1 MCDLK
6 RLTRTLQTNALC
18 DTNMKVGTFKNADE
32 FDAVSIRLASPER
45 IRDWSFGEVTK
56 PETINYRTQRAEKN
70 GLFDEKIFGPTRDFE
85 CFCGKYKGI
94 RYKGI
99 VCDRC
104 GVEVTRNTV
113 RRERGAHV
121 ELASPVAHIWFLRG
135 IPSRI
140 AMLLG
145 MSAADVEKVVYFA
158 SYIIT
163 KVDESERSRVLAEI
177 DTEYKTKSKSAA
189 KDDERKRLKD
199 RMSEVKS
206 EVTGL
211 AQGKIIDEAT
221 YHTYSMKYGTI
232 FEASIGAEAIFN
244 LFKEIDTVKFR
255 ETLIAARDK
264 AGAAE
269 RIKLNK
275 RIALLGQLSR
285 AALRPEWMFLTVL
298 PVSPPALRPMVALE
312 GGRHASSDVNDLYRR
327 VINRNNRL
335 KKLMDIKAPEVILR
349 NEKRILQEAVDALI
363 DNSIRHGSGGGA
375 MNIAQRRPLKSLS
388 DYLKGKQGYFRQN
401 LLGKRVDYSG
411 RSVIVVGPEL
421 KLDQCGLPKH
431 MALELFRPFIIA
443 KLLERELAYNIRGA
457 GRLIEEG
464 TAEVWAIL
472 EEVTKDKH
480 VMLNRAP
487 TLHRLG
493 IQAFRPVLIEGN
505 AIRIH
510 PLVCPAFNADFDGDQ
525 MAVHVP
531 LSQEAQLEAAEIMSA
546 NKNILKPGNG
556 EPVVAMTQDIVLGCY
571 WMTKEVE
578 GSRGEGR
585 YFASPNEAISAYDYG
600 VVGFRAKINVLGT
613 DTPKYA
619 QFESKIFET
628 TVGRLLFNSVLP
640 KDYPFLNAEM
650 KKSALVKLI
659 NDLIDHYSL
668 EKIPT
673 IVDKIKHFGFF
684 YATKSG
690 VTWSLDD
697 LQTPPSK
704 TGIIEDA
711 KERITTVNNQYN
723 DGLLS
728 RDEKRRLV
736 IEVWHKAKS
745 DIEKAIPDM
754 IDPTGPVHDLVISGA
769 RGSMGQL
776 TQMAGMK
783 GLIQNTA
790 RETIEF
796 PIVASYKEGLTP
808 IEYFTTTHGSRSG
821 LADTALNT
829 ARAGYLTRKLFDVAQ
844 DAIIVDSDCGTKDSV
859 TIERANA
866 FGIDTDLS
874 KNIRGRTLAE
884 EIRAKDGSLIA
895 KKGTL
900 LDADT
905 AKEIEQS
912 PVQSVSVRSPLTC
925 QCRYGIC
932 QKCYGADVT
941 NWTLIDVGEAVGTV
955 AAQAIGEPGTQ
966 LTMNTKHAGGAA
978 AAGGDVVQG
987 LPRVEEVFERRSP
1000 KSSAVLAN
1008 VSGLITEIKDLGNE
1022 KVITITPD
1030 EGETKKGKLI
1040 ELSVYHPRL
1049 CNAKEGQKV
1058 DKGDFLSDGS
1068 ADLTEL
1074 FKYAGREKTQ
1084 EYIIAQISKI
1094 YELQGVTISRKH
1106 MEVIIRQMFS
1116 RRKIKTPGD
1125 TIFAVNDVVEQWELD
1140 NANEKV
1146 KEQGG
1151 APAVGESHLIGIME
1165 VSLTRKSWLSA
1176 ASFQNTTRMLI
1187 NNAVRGTVD
1196 PLRGLKENVIIG
1208 RLIPAGTGYAE
1219 SSKYKRIAELQDTLA
1234 VREQERELARLA
1246 AEQET
1251 S

>member
-1 MCDLK
+1 MK
-6 RLTRTLQTNALC
+6 
-18 DTNMKVGTFKNADE
+18 DTHSTHADH

-56 PETINYRTQRAEKN
+56 PETINYRTQRAEKS

-99 VCDRC
+99 ICDRC

-113 RRERGAHV
+113 RRERGGHI

-163 KVDESERSRVLAEI
+163 KVDEQERARVLNEVDA
-177 DTEYKTKSKSAA
+177 EYKTKSKSAA
-189 KDDERKRLKD
+189 NDEERKRLKD
-199 RMSEVKS
+199 RLTEVKA

-221 YHTYSMKYGTI
+221 YHTYSIKYGTI
-232 FEASIGAEAIFN
+232 FEAGIGAEAIYN
-244 LFKEIDTVKFR
+244 LFKEIDLVKFKQR
-255 ETLIAARDK
+255 LIEQRDK
-264 AGAAE
+264 AGSAE

-275 RIALLGQLSR
+275 RIALATQLAR
-285 AALRPEWMFLTVL
+285 AQLRPEWMFLTVL

-335 KKLMDIKAPEVILR
+335 KKLMDINAPEVILR

-363 DNSIRHGSGGGA
+363 DNSIRHGGGGGA

-443 KLLERELAYNIRGA
+443 KLLEREFAYNIRGA

-464 TAEVWAIL
+464 VPEVWAIL

-480 VMLNRAP
+480 VLLNRAP

-571 WMTKEVE
+571 WMTKEVD
-578 GSRGEGR
+578 GSLGEGR

-600 VVGFRAKINVLGT
+600 VVGFRAKIKVLGT
-613 DTPKYA
+613 DSPKYA
-619 QFESKIFET
+619 EFEGKVFET

-668 EKIPT
+668 ERIPA
-673 IVDKIKHFGFF
+673 IVDKIKSFGFL

-697 LQTPPSK
+697 LQTPPVKADIIAEAKDKVK
-704 TGIIEDA
+704 TINA
-711 KERITTVNNQYN
+711 QYN

-754 IDPTGPVHDLVISGA
+754 IDPSGPVHDLVISGA

-796 PIVASYKEGLTP
+796 PIIASYKEGLTP

-844 DAIIVDSDCGTKDSV
+844 DAIIKEEDCGTKDAV
-859 TIERANA
+859 RIDRKNA
-866 FGIDTDLS
+866 FGVETEFS
-874 KNIRGRTLAE
+874 KNIRGRILADE
-884 EIRAKDGSLIA
+884 VPGDDGTVLA

-900 LDADT
+900 VDADL
-905 AKEIEQS
+905 AKMIENT
-912 PVQSVSVRSPLTC
+912 SVESVRVRSPLTC
-925 QCRYGIC
+925 KCKYGIC
-932 QKCYGADVT
+932 QHCYGADVT
-941 NWTLIDVGEAVGTV
+941 NWSLVDVGEAVGTV

-1000 KSSAVLAN
+1000 KNSAVLATLG
-1008 VSGLITEIKDLGNE
+1008 GLITDIEDHGNE
-1022 KVITITPD
+1022 KVVTITPD
-1030 EGETKKGKLI
+1030 EGTSKNGKVI
-1040 ELSVYHPRL
+1040 ELSVYHPRMVVV
-1049 CNAKEGQKV
+1049 KEGARAE
-1058 DKGDFLSDGS
+1058 KGDFISDGS
-1068 ADLTEL
+1068 ADLSEL
-1074 FKYAGREKTQ
+1074 YKLAGREKTQ
-1084 EYIIAQISKI
+1084 EYIITQISKI

-1116 RRKIKTPGD
+1116 RRKIKQAGD
-1125 TIFAVNDVVEQWELD
+1125 TRFTVGDVVEEWELVEV
-1140 NANEKV
+1140 NEKV

-1151 APAVGESHLIGIME
+1151 EQAAAESHLLGIME

-1187 NNAVRGTVD
+1187 NNAVRGTTD

-1208 RLIPAGTGYAE
+1208 RLIPAGTGYHG
-1219 SSKYKRIAELQDTLA
+1219 SGKQQRVAELQA
-1234 VREQERELARLA
+1234 AIHAREQEREHARIA
-1246 AEQET
+1246 AEQEAA
-1251 S
+1251 

>member
-1 MCDLK
+1 
-6 RLTRTLQTNALC
+6 
-18 DTNMKVGTFKNADE
+18 MKELSFNHADD

-45 IRDWSFGEVTK
+45 IREWSYGEVTK

-104 GVEVTRNTV
+104 GVEVTRNVV
-113 RRERGAHV
+113 RRERGAHI
-121 ELASPVAHIWFLRG
+121 ELSSPVAHIWFLRG

-140 AMLLG
+140 ATLVG

-163 KVDESERSRVLAEI
+163 KVDESERNRIIQDIDAEF
-177 DTEYKTKSKSAA
+177 KTKSKAA
-189 KDDERKRLKD
+189 KDDDERKRLKD
-199 RMSEVKS
+199 KLSEVKS

-221 YHTYSMKYGTI
+221 YHKYSVKYSTI
-232 FEASIGAEAIFN
+232 FEASIGAEAIYN
-244 LFKEIDTVKFR
+244 LFKNIDLPKFK
-255 ETLIAARDK
+255 ESLIAARDK
-264 AGAAE
+264 ASSAE
-269 RIKLNK
+269 KIKLNK
-275 RIALLGQLSR
+275 RIALVGQLSR
-285 AALRPEWMFLTVL
+285 AKLRPEWMFLTVL

-335 KKLMDIKAPEVILR
+335 KKLMDINAPEVILR

-363 DNSIRHGSGGGA
+363 DNSIRHGSSGGA

-401 LLGKRVDYSG
+401 LLGKRVDHSG

-421 KLDQCGLPKH
+421 GLDQCGLPKH

-464 TAEVWAIL
+464 TPEVWGIL
-472 EEVTKDKH
+472 EEVIQDKH
-480 VMLNRAP
+480 VLLNRAP

-531 LSQEAQLEAAEIMSA
+531 LSQEAQLEAREIMSA
-546 NKNILKPGNG
+546 NRNILKPGNG

-571 WMTKEVE
+571 WMTKEVA

-600 VVGFRAKINVLGT
+600 VVGFRAKIKVLGT
-613 DTPKYA
+613 DSDKYQ
-619 QFESKIFET
+619 QFEGKVFET

-640 KDYPFLNAEM
+640 KDYPFINDEM
-650 KKSALVKLI
+650 KKGNLVKLI
-659 NDLIDHYSL
+659 NRLIDHYSL
-668 EKIPT
+668 EKIPA
-673 IVDKIKHFGFF
+673 IVDKIKNFGFL

-697 LQTPPSK
+697 LQTPPEK
-704 TGIIEDA
+704 KEIVQAA
-711 KERITTVNNQYN
+711 KEQVKLINSQY
-723 DGLLS
+723 DQGLLS
-728 RDEKRRLV
+728 EDEKRRLV

-745 DIEKAIPDM
+745 DIEEAIPAM
-754 IDPTGPVHDLVISGA
+754 IDPAGPVHDLVISGA

-796 PIVASYKEGLTP
+796 PILASYKEGLTP

-844 DAIIVDSDCGTKDSV
+844 DAIITDHDCGTKNAVKIDR
-859 TIERANA
+859 TNA
-866 FGIDTDLS
+866 FGIETELA
-874 KNIRGRTLAE
+874 KNVRGRIL
-884 EIRAKDGSLIA
+884 AKDVTDA
-895 KKGTL
+895 DEKVVMKKGIFLT
-900 LDADT
+900 AVE
-905 AKEIEQS
+905 AKEIEDS
-912 PVQSVSVRSPLTC
+912 TADHVWVRSPLTC
-925 QCRYGIC
+925 ENKYGIC
-932 QKCYGADVT
+932 QNCYGADVT
-941 NWTLIDVGEAVGTV
+941 NWKLVDVGEAVGTV

-1000 KSSAVLAN
+1000 KNSAVIAT
-1008 VSGLITEIKDLGNE
+1008 VSGLITEVKDLGNE
-1022 KVITITPD
+1022 KVVTITPD
-1030 EGETKKGKLI
+1030 EGTTKKGKVI

-1049 CNAKEGQKV
+1049 CTVKEGQKV
-1058 DKGDFLSDGS
+1058 EKGDFLSDGS
-1068 ADLTEL
+1068 ADLSEL

-1084 EYIIAQISKI
+1084 EYIIVQISKI

-1116 RRKIKTPGD
+1116 RRKIKDAGD
-1125 TIFAVNDVVEQWELD
+1125 TTLSVNDVVEEWELAEV
-1140 NANEKV
+1140 NAKAE
-1146 KEQGG
+1146 ETGG
-1151 APAVGESHLIGIME
+1151 TPATAETHILGIME

-1187 NNAVRGTVD
+1187 NNAVRGTTD

-1208 RLIPAGTGYAE
+1208 RLIPAGTGYE
-1219 SSKYKRIAELQDTLA
+1219 GSGKHEKVTELQEELRA
-1234 VREQERELARLA
+1234 EAAERERLREEAQLAGEA
-1246 AEQET
+1246 
-1251 S
+1251 